1 MGSRKPLRTHTFQVG
16 KMENPQITLSII
28 VPIYNVER
36 YLKKCIDSLL
46 NQDISDYE
54 IILVDDASTD
64 NSKELYKE
72 LEKDERI
79 HIYLNEQNM
88 GCGYTKRR
96 CAELATGEI
105 CGFLDPDDVL
115 TNEALEIMVDAHLQH
130 PEASLIHSN
139 HYDCDEN
146 LNIQSV
152 YHGEQIPDNECF
164 LKFQHG
170 VSHFATF
177 KRDLYDKTIGIN
189 PSMSCAVD
197 MDLYYLLEE
206 VGTFVYISH
215 VLYYYRRGTGL
226 NISLGENV
234 YKAFAWDT
242 IAQYNA
248 ALRRKWDVDKEFCPI
263 VVANIKYLTKVISD
277 EKVLEKEI
285 SIRQSITY
293 KIGRLFTRPLKWLI
307 K

>member
-1 MGSRKPLRTHTFQVG
+1 
-16 KMENPQITLSII
+16 MEAIESVRQQTYTNW
-28 VPIYNVER
+28 
-36 YLKKCIDSLL
+36 
-46 NQDISDYE
+46 E

-115 TNEALEIMVDAHLQH
+115 LPEAIQVMVEAHIEH
-130 PEASLIHSN
+130 PDASLIHSD

-146 LNIQSV
+146 LNIQSE
-152 YHGEQIPDNECF
+152 YYGEQIPSNECF

-170 VSHFATF
+170 VSHFATY
-177 KRDLYDKTIGIN
+177 KRNLYAKTIGIN
-189 PSMSCAVD
+189 PIMTCAVD
-197 MDLYYLLEE
+197 HDLYYLLEE
-206 VGTFVYISH
+206 VGKFVYIPQ

-234 YKAFAWDT
+234 YKAFAWDI

-248 ALRRKWDVDKEFCPI
+248 ALRRKWDLDKEFCPI
-263 VVANIKYLTKVISD
+263 AVANIKSLTKMISD
-277 EKVLEKEI
+277 ELVYQKEL
-285 SIRQSITY
+285 SIRQSKTY
-293 KIGRLFTRPLKWLI
+293 RIGRLLTKPFKWIGLI
-307 K
+307 N